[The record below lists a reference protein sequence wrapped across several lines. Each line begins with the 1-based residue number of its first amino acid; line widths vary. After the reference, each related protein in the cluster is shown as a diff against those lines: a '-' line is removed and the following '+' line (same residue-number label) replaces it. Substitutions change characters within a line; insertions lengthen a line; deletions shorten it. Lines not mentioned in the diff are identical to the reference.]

1 MEGRASRRPT
11 TEAGRGARRSIVNH
25 ARRALMLDSQL
36 NQPTLRMRILTRYI
50 LGEVVSH
57 ALIGAAVFTFVL
69 FTRALDVILELV
81 VRNSAPLPSV
91 AEVFF
96 FTVPGALTYTIPMG
110 VLVGILIGLSRLAAD
125 SEITAMRASG
135 LGVWYFLRVISIFV
149 VVAWL
154 LALGNSVY
162 LAPRS
167 LAALGQLQDR
177 LKSSQVSF
185 EVQPRV
191 FYEEFPKKVLYVQD
205 AKAMSGGALWKGV
218 FLADLTDPS
227 APSISLAREGLLVS
241 QGRDTL
247 DLHLTTGSTH
257 ENDPKNPDQY
267 QISTFQTTDIPIQIP
282 PAQNGQEHEVESL
295 HEMKV
300 ANLLRNART
309 ADPSTRRLY
318 LIEYHNRFALPTA
331 CIVLA
336 LVGIPLGLS
345 SKKGGKSSG
354 LVLTILLVFLY
365 YSISLIGVSFAK
377 QGHLS
382 PAAGVWLAD
391 FVFFVGGA
399 FLLWQSER
407 RPIEL
412 AGFRAWFKA
421 SRFGSSGS
429 EAAVDESSPPGLLA
443 APQNGE
449 PRPPGVSTGFNP
461 GINHTLSARRR
472 LFNLR
477 FPTILDEYVLR
488 DFALYFGMIVAAFV
502 MLLLVFTLFELL
514 GDILRNQV
522 SPITVGEYLLNV
534 TPYFLYYPIAP
545 LSMLL
550 AVLVTFG
557 LLQRTNEITAIKAT
571 GISLYR
577 VVVPVL
583 IASTLVAGV
592 LFLSD
597 QFYLPY
603 TNKRQDALR
612 NQIKGKPA
620 QTYLRPDRKWIF
632 GQHSDI
638 YYYQFF
644 DPDRDVFGGISVF
657 QFDPHT
663 FQITHRIT
671 ADRAHWSSSMGRW
684 VYEQG
689 WERGLSGSAIESYR
703 KFDATTFPE
712 LAEAPAYFKKEIKQS
727 SEMSYDELRRYIY
740 DLEQSG
746 FDVVR
751 LRVQLQKKIAYPL
764 ITFVMAVLA
773 IPFALSAG
781 KRSALTGVATAIGIG
796 LVYWMIS
803 GLFEAMG
810 NFSQL
815 PPTVAAWSPD
825 LVFGFIGG
833 YLILR
838 MPT

>member
-1 MEGRASRRPT
+1 
-11 TEAGRGARRSIVNH
+11 
-25 ARRALMLDSQL
+25 
-36 NQPTLRMRILTRYI
+36 MRILTRYI
-50 LGEVVSH
+50 LREVVSH

-69 FTRALDVILELV
+69 FTRDLGRILELV

-96 FTVPGALTYTIPMG
+96 FTVPVALTYTIPMG

-135 LGVWYFLRVISIFV
+135 LGVWTFLRVISIFV

-154 LALGNSVY
+154 LALRKSGYIAPPS
-162 LAPRS
+162 LAP
-167 LAALGQLQDR
+167 
-177 LKSSQVSF
+177 
-185 EVQPRV
+185 PR
-191 FYEEFPKKVLYVQD
+191 PPP
-205 AKAMSGGALWKGV
+205 GPPRIGR
-218 FLADLTDPS
+218 
-227 APSISLAREGLLVS
+227 ARQGLLVS
-241 QGRDTL
+241 QGPDTL
-247 DLHLTTGSTH
+247 DLHLIDGSTH
-257 ENDPKNPDQY
+257 ETDPKNPDQY
-267 QISTFQTTDIPIQIP
+267 QISTFQTTDIPIQVP
-282 PAQNGQEHEVESL
+282 QQNSQEHEPRSL
-295 HEMKV
+295 HELKIGD
-300 ANLLRNART
+300 LLRIART
-309 ADPSTRRLY
+309 ADPVTRRWD
-318 LIEYHNRFALPTA
+318 LIEYHNRLALPTA

-354 LVLTILLVFLY
+354 FVLTILLVFVY
-365 YSISLIGVSFAK
+365 YSISVIGVSFAR
-377 QGHLS
+377 QGRLS

-391 FVFFVGGA
+391 FVFLVGGV

-412 AGFRAWFKA
+412 AGFRSWFKSWRLKASGLPSSTASLPATALQLNGESSRPALREGMA
-421 SRFGSSGS
+421 SRR
-429 EAAVDESSPPGLLA
+429 
-443 APQNGE
+443 
-449 PRPPGVSTGFNP
+449 PR
-461 GINHTLSARRR
+461 RRR

-477 FPTILDEYVLR
+477 FPTILDDYVLR
-488 DFALYFGMIVAAFV
+488 GFVLYLAMIVAAFL

-514 GDILRNQV
+514 GDIMRNQV
-522 SPITVGEYLLNV
+522 SPLTVGEYLLNV
-534 TPYFLYYPIAP
+534 TPFFLYTITP

-557 LLQRTNEITAIKAT
+557 LLQRSNEITAIKAT
-571 GISLYR
+571 GISVYR
-577 VVVPVL
+577 IVIPVL
-583 IASTLVAGV
+583 ISSMLVAGV

-644 DPDRDVFGGISVF
+644 DPDRDVFGGVSVF

-671 ADRAHWSSSMGRW
+671 ADRAHWSAPMGRW

-689 WERGLSGSAIESYR
+689 WERSLNGSAHVSDR
-703 KFDATTFPE
+703 KFDVATYPE
-712 LAEAPAYFKKEIKQS
+712 LSEAPAYFKKEIKQS
-727 SEMSYDELRRYIY
+727 SEMNYDELRRYIH
-740 DLEQSG
+740 DLEESG

-764 ITFVMAVLA
+764 ITLVMAVLA

-781 KRSALTGVATAIGIG
+781 KRSAVAGLATAIGIG
-796 LVYWMIS
+796 VVYWTIS

-810 NFSQL
+810 NLSQL
-815 PPTVAAWSPD
+815 PPAVAAWSPD

>member
-1 MEGRASRRPT
+1 
-11 TEAGRGARRSIVNH
+11 
-25 ARRALMLDSQL
+25 
-36 NQPTLRMRILTRYI
+36 LRMRILTRYI

-57 ALIGAAVFTFVL
+57 ALIGAGVFTFVL
-69 FTRALDVILELV
+69 FTRDLGRILELV

-91 AEVFF
+91 AEIFF
-96 FTVPGALTYTIPMG
+96 FTVPVALTYTIPMG
-110 VLVGILIGLSRLAAD
+110 VLVGILIGLSRLSAD

-135 LGVWYFLRVISIFV
+135 LGVWTFLRVISIFV

-167 LAALGQLQDR
+167 LAALGQLQDD
-177 LKSSQVSF
+177 LKGSQASF

-191 FYEEFPKKVLYVQD
+191 FYEGFPKIILYVQD
-205 AKAMSGGALWKGV
+205 VKAISGGALWKGV

-227 APSISLAREGLLVS
+227 APRISLARDGQLVS
-241 QGRDTL
+241 QGTDTL
-247 DLHLTTGSTH
+247 DLHLINGSTH
-257 ENDPKNPDQY
+257 ETDPKNPEQY
-267 QISTFQTTDIPIQIP
+267 QISTFKTTDIPLQVP
-282 PAQNGQEHEVESL
+282 TTQGSQEHEPTSL
-295 HEMKV
+295 GEVKFSE
-300 ANLLRNART
+300 LLRAAQTGDSN
-309 ADPSTRRLY
+309 TRRWN
-318 LIEYHNRFALPTA
+318 LIEYHRRLSLPTA

-354 LVLTILLVFLY
+354 FVLTILLVFVY
-365 YSISLIGVSFAK
+365 YSLSLVGVSFAR
-377 QGHLS
+377 QGRLS

-391 FVFFVGGA
+391 FVFLLGGV

-412 AGFRAWFKA
+412 TALRSWFGTSWFGSIKGSWFK
-421 SRFGSSGS
+421 GSGT
-429 EAAVDESSPPGLLA
+429 AGLS
-443 APQNGE
+443 QNGE
-449 PRPPGVSTGFNP
+449 
-461 GINHTLSARRR
+461 SARSRGQERRSSRGQRRR
-472 LFNLR
+472 LFNVE
-477 FPTILDEYVLR
+477 FPTILDDYVLR
-488 DFALYFGMIVAAFV
+488 GFVFYLAMIVAAFLL
-502 MLLLVFTLFELL
+502 LLLVFTLFELL

-522 SPITVGEYLLNV
+522 SPLTVGEYLLNV
-534 TPYFLYYPIAP
+534 APYFLYTTTP

-577 VVVPVL
+577 VVIPVL
-583 IASTLVAGV
+583 MASILVAGV

-597 QFYLPY
+597 QLYLPY

-612 NQIKGKPA
+612 NEIKGKPA

-644 DPDRDVFGGISVF
+644 DPDRNVFAGVSVF

-663 FQITHRIT
+663 FEMTHRID
-671 ADRAHWSSSMGRW
+671 ADRAYWSDLTNRW
-684 VYEQG
+684 VYEKG
-689 WERGLSGSAIESYR
+689 WERSLNGSAHVSDR
-703 KFDATTFPE
+703 KFDVATYSE
-712 LAEAPAYFKKEIKQS
+712 LSEPPSYFKKEIKQS
-727 SEMSYDELRRYIY
+727 SEMSYDELRRYIH
-740 DLEQSG
+740 DLEESG

-764 ITFVMAVLA
+764 ITLVMAVLA
-773 IPFALSAG
+773 VPFALSAG

-796 LVYWMIS
+796 VVYWTINA
-803 GLFEAMG
+803 LFEAMG
-810 NFSQL
+810 NLSQL
-815 PPTVAAWSPD
+815 PPGVAAWSPD

>member
-1 MEGRASRRPT
+1 
-11 TEAGRGARRSIVNH
+11 
-25 ARRALMLDSQL
+25 
-36 NQPTLRMRILTRYI
+36 MRILTRYI

-69 FTRALDVILELV
+69 FTRDLGRILELV

-96 FTVPGALTYTIPMG
+96 FTVPVALAYTIPMG

-135 LGVWYFLRVISIFV
+135 LGVWTFLRVISIFV
-149 VVAWL
+149 AVAWL

-167 LAALGQLQDR
+167 LAALGQLENN
-177 LKSSQVSF
+177 LKSSQASF

-191 FYEEFPKKVLYVQD
+191 FYEGFPKIILYVQD
-205 AKAMSGGALWKGV
+205 VKAMSGGALWKGV
-218 FLADLTDPS
+218 FLADLSDPAS
-227 APSISLAREGLLVS
+227 PRISLAREGLLVS
-241 QGRDTL
+241 QGPDTL
-247 DLHLTTGSTH
+247 DLHLTNGSTH
-257 ENDPKNPDQY
+257 ETDPKNPDQY

-282 PAQNGQEHEVESL
+282 ASQNNQEHEPTSL
-295 HEMKV
+295 GELKV
-300 ANLLRNART
+300 ADLLRVART
-309 ADPSTRRLY
+309 ADPVTRRWH
-318 LIEYHNRFALPTA
+318 LIEYHRRLALPTA

-336 LVGIPLGLS
+336 MVGIPLGLS

-354 LVLTILLVFLY
+354 FVLTILLVFLY
-365 YSISLIGVSFAK
+365 YSISLIGVSFAR
-377 QGHLS
+377 QGRLS

-391 FVFFVGGA
+391 FLFLVGGV

-412 AGFRAWFKA
+412 AGFRSWFRSLRFKDSRSKTAVGA
-421 SRFGSSGS
+421 SSTPGLPAPTLRVNG
-429 EAAVDESSPPGLLA
+429 ESSRPAVREGVFPHL
-443 APQNGE
+443 
-449 PRPPGVSTGFNP
+449 PR
-461 GINHTLSARRR
+461 RW
-472 LFNLR
+472 FNLR
-477 FPTILDEYVLR
+477 FPTILDDYVLR
-488 DFALYFGMIVAAFV
+488 GFTLYFAMIVAAFL

-522 SPITVGEYLLNV
+522 SPLTVGEYLLNV
-534 TPYFLYYPIAP
+534 VPYFLYNTTP

-557 LLQRTNEITAIKAT
+557 LLQRSNEITAIKAT

-577 VVVPVL
+577 IIVPVL

-597 QFYLPY
+597 QLYLPY

-612 NQIKGKPA
+612 NRIKGKPA

-644 DPDRDVFGGISVF
+644 DPDRDVFGGVSVF

-671 ADRAHWSSSMGRW
+671 ADRAHWSNAMRRW

-689 WERGLSGSAIESYR
+689 WERSLNGPAIESYR
-703 KFDATTFPE
+703 KFDAATYPE

-727 SEMSYDELRRYIY
+727 SEMSYDELNRYIH
-740 DLEQSG
+740 DLEESG

-764 ITFVMAVLA
+764 ITLVMAILA

-781 KRSALTGVATAIGIG
+781 KRSAVAGVATAIGIG
-796 LVYWMIS
+796 VVYWTIS

-810 NFSQL
+810 NLSQL

-838 MPT
+838 IPT